1 MRSFKAD
8 NGALTP
14 EPEIP
19 SLRVP
24 TVTCKSP
31 VRPEGAEA
39 EHEACGSSGGDVR
52 DAILSAG
59 SGNPYP
65 LSALEPG
72 VVTWVVRRKGWHLVA
87 QATVRSRKLR
97 GRQIVRAVVECR

>member
-31 VRPEGAEA
+31 VRSEGGAEA
-39 EHEACGSSGGDVR
+39 EYGACGYDGRDVR
-52 DAILSAG
+52 VAILSP
-59 SGNPYP
+59 GNGNRYP

-72 VVTWVVRRKGWHLVA
+72 VTCSSGRKGGIL
-87 QATVRSRKLR
+87 
-97 GRQIVRAVVECR
+97 